1 MGLLEVT
8 VSIPSDID
16 RLAEK
21 LQAGMSSV
29 YRNAGVRL
37 ARCIRNH
44 MRMLAS
50 TRHDTANR
58 LGATPSGHF
67 RASDVQPPN
76 ATSSDVS
83 VTVTTPGISRAYHD
97 IDIDPVNGQ
106 FLTIPLHA
114 DAYGIGAG
122 EFEER
127 GMGKLFRINKRGST
141 EKGNVLYTK
150 DVLNGKPIPMY
161 SLVTHVHQVQDPSLM
176 PSKDKMTEEA
186 LNGALAAI
194 KQILKG

>member
-1 MGLLEVT
+1 MGMLEVT

-16 RLAEK
+16 KLAEK

-44 MRMLAS
+44 MRLLAS
-50 TRHDTANR
+50 TRHETANR
-58 LGATPSGHF
+58 LGATPTNHF
-67 RASDVQPPN
+67 KASDVQPPN

-114 DAYGIGAG
+114 DAYGLSAS
-122 EFEER
+122 EYSER
-127 GMGKLFRINKRGST
+127 YGKLFRINKKGST
-141 EKGNVLYTK
+141 EKGKVLYTK
-150 DVLNGKPIPMY
+150 DVLNGKPVPLY
-161 SLVTHVHQVQDPSLM
+161 ALVSHVHQPQDPSLM

>member
-1 MGLLEVT
+1 MPMLEVT
-8 VSIPSDID
+8 ISIPSNIES
-16 RLAEK
+16 LPKKIE
-21 LQAGMSSV
+21 AGMSSV
-29 YRNAGVRL
+29 YKNAGVRL

-44 MRMLAS
+44 MRLLAN

-58 LGATPSGHF
+58 LGATPTGHF
-67 RASDVQPPN
+67 KASDVLPPN
-76 ATSSDVS
+76 ATNSDVS

-114 DAYGIGAG
+114 DSYGISAR
-122 EFEER
+122 EYSER
-127 GMGKLFRINKRGST
+127 YGKLFRINRKGST

-150 DVLNGKPIPMY
+150 DALNGKPIPMY
-161 SLVTHVHQVQDPSLM
+161 ALTAHVHQVRDPSLM
-176 PSKDKMTEEA
+176 PTNDQMTDEA

>member
-1 MGLLEVT
+1 MPFLTVT
-8 VSIPSDID
+8 VQTPENISKLS
-16 RLAEK
+16 EK
-21 LQAGMSSV
+21 LLGNMESV

-44 MRMLAS
+44 IRMLAS
-50 TRHDTANR
+50 TRHDTANK

-67 RASDVQPPN
+67 RASDVLPPN
-76 ATSSDVS
+76 ATNADVS

-114 DAYGIGAG
+114 DAYGLSAS
-122 EFEER
+122 EYSER
-127 GMGKLFRINKRGST
+127 YGKLFRINQKGST
-141 EKGNVLYTK
+141 EKGKVLYTK
-150 DVLNGKPIPMY
+150 DALNGKPIPMY
-161 SLVTHVHQVQDPSLM
+161 ALTAHVHQVRDPSLM
-176 PSKDKMTEEA
+176 PTNAQMTDEA

>member
-1 MGLLEVT
+1 MPFLTVT
-8 VSIPSDID
+8 IQTPSNID
-16 RLAEK
+16 KLAEK
-21 LQAGMSSV
+21 LQAGMPSV
-29 YRNAGVRL
+29 YKNAGVRL

-50 TRHDTANR
+50 TRHETANR
-58 LGATPSGHF
+58 LGATPTNHF
-67 RASDVQPPN
+67 KASDVQPPN

-114 DAYGIGAG
+114 DAYGLSAS
-122 EFEER
+122 EYSER
-127 GMGKLFRINKRGST
+127 YGKLFRINKKGST

-176 PSKDKMTEEA
+176 PSSDKMTEEA

>member
-1 MGLLEVT
+1 MALLEVT
-8 VSIPSDID
+8 VSVPSNID
-16 RLAEK
+16 HLDQK
-21 LQAGMSSV
+21 LQNGMASV

-37 ARCIRNH
+37 ARCIRNWI
-44 MRMLAS
+44 RLLAS
-50 TRHDTANR
+50 TRHETANR
-58 LGATPSGHF
+58 LGATPTNHF
-67 RASDVQPPN
+67 KASDVQPPN
-76 ATSSDVS
+76 ATNADVS

-114 DAYGIGAG
+114 DAYGLSAR
-122 EFEER
+122 EYSER
-127 GMGKLFRINKRGST
+127 YGKLFRINQKGST
-141 EKGNVLYTK
+141 EKGKVLYTK
-150 DVLNGKPIPMY
+150 DALNGKPIPMY

-176 PSKDKMTEEA
+176 PSSDKMTEEA